1 MCSKLTIKT
10 SVFLVSLLLAL
21 NNEMFTRS
29 DLQFSE
35 IQGKFFASI
44 VSLFHWFTF
53 SHINECE
60 ANERNLKMRLS
71 LLHFI
76 DGFTLNK
83 SLTLL
88 EFMSFTEYFYYITR
102 AFKIAK
108 QRKLRD
114 EGDLQRK

>member
-1 MCSKLTIKT
+1 
-10 SVFLVSLLLAL
+10 
-21 NNEMFTRS
+21 
-29 DLQFSE
+29 
-35 IQGKFFASI
+35 
-44 VSLFHWFTF
+44 
-53 SHINECE
+53 
-60 ANERNLKMRLS
+60 MRLS